1 METTRLIIV
10 AVGGQGNLLASKV
23 LGEAALLSDVP
34 VRMSE
39 IHGMA
44 QRGGVVESA
53 VVFGDAE
60 STIISDGEADVLVG
74 FEPSETLRA
83 INKCNSKTIVITNL
97 SPLPPFT
104 VAIGKGVYP
113 DLDKLQDLIRAKTT
127 NLVAFNA
134 VSLAKE
140 AGNVMSLNMVL
151 LGSLIQT
158 NSIPLSA
165 DKVKETIRTKT
176 KKAFVETNI
185 KAFDLGFSA
194 AKQITSNK

>member
-1 METTRLIIV
+1 METKRLIIV

-83 INKCNSKTIVITNL
+83 INKCNSKTVVITNL
-97 SPLPPFT
+97 SPFPPFT

-113 DLDKLQDLIRAKTT
+113 DLDKLQDLIRAKTK

-165 DKVKETIRTKT
+165 DNVKETIRTKT
-176 KKAFVETNI
+176 KKAFVEANI

-194 AKQITSNK
+194 AKQIM